1 MSGPIYLLQ
10 RFYDHD
16 TSPKTLN
23 RANSVNKT
31 IDADELKAAW
41 TNNFGIIIFGK
52 KLNEFSQI
60 FMGKILGYEQCR
72 TLVKNWIRS
81 TCPQNNT
88 VRTKYSK
95 WTVTGHEDP
104 KKWLCK
110 MVFIELFKETCTRL
124 YLYCIN

>member
-1 MSGPIYLLQ
+1 MGNRKRKISHMTKSNAQFFVLCVDINAKRLMIGQIYLLQ

-41 TNNFGIIIFGK
+41 TNNFGIIILGK

-60 FMGKILGYEQCR
+60 LG
-72 TLVKNWIRS
+72 
-81 TCPQNNT
+81 
-88 VRTKYSK
+88 
-95 WTVTGHEDP
+95 
-104 KKWLCK
+104 
-110 MVFIELFKETCTRL
+110 
-124 YLYCIN
+124 